1 MSAECDRVDPEG
13 DSGFINLFDLI
24 GFFVGPQTSNPV
36 DRYENQI
43 IRLSMLLEK
52 RSKMPWVPL

>member
-13 DSGFINLFDLI
+13 DSGFLNLFDLI

-36 DRYENQI
+36 DRYEKQI
-43 IRLSMLLEK
+43 IRSLGC
-52 RSKMPWVPL
+52 PCY